1 MKGGNGVDRE
11 KMAQV
16 LRSLRREKG
25 ETQAEVAKSVGIS
38 ASAYAMYE
46 TGERVPRDD
55 VKVMI
60 AKHFNRSVKGIF
72 F

>member
-1 MKGGNGVDRE
+1 MDRE

>member
-1 MKGGNGVDRE
+1 MDRE

-46 TGERVPRDD
+46 TGERVPRDG

>member
-1 MKGGNGVDRE
+1 
-11 KMAQV
+11 MAQV

>member
-1 MKGGNGVDRE
+1 MDRE

-46 TGERVPRDD
+46 IGERVPRDD

>member
-1 MKGGNGVDRE
+1 MDRE

-46 TGERVPRDD
+46 TGERVPRDE

>member
-1 MKGGNGVDRE
+1 MDRE

-55 VKVMI
+55 IKVMI

>member
-1 MKGGNGVDRE
+1 MKGGNGVDRK

-60 AKHFNRSVKGIF
+60 AKHFNRSVKGVF

>member
-1 MKGGNGVDRE
+1 MDRK

-60 AKHFNRSVKGIF
+60 AKHFNRSVKGVF

>member
-1 MKGGNGVDRE
+1 MKGGNEVDRE